1 MNHLRFTGRC
11 GRRGA
16 STSRNGRSWMLI
28 AVFMLGGRLFSASGV
43 TAQTCEDDNPWQ
55 AAALIDQIRTSC
67 ERNKIPYGMD
77 IYGFASVA
85 DREAIPALRKLAA
98 WPTDKAP
105 GAGCQGWVI
114 AARAALAKLGDEDYR
129 AGLDLSFL
137 SFVGDDRALAA
148 LIEFLIA
155 HAKDPAMLQDFGDYE
170 VDQRDG
176 ILKGIDTIRR
186 RRRAPDLPMADY
198 SDAGIA
204 QWKAYLEK
212 HKGQQLTYPAYP
224 NVNDPYL
231 RCLARRVDWGYP
243 DAILAIAAKGGDAAR
258 RTLQQFPRPEKPEA
272 MGFAVST
279 PFSTHW
285 TDIQGNLQVALA
297 QLGDDEMFDQI
308 VAELSGATAYESVRK
323 LEFIGGK
330 RAVDAL
336 VKALDVPEEVVQ
348 KARAQGVGCGNGPAY
363 CHARWRDFYKPI
375 WGTIPYNAQIDRE
388 SCFGETFH
396 RCLVYVLGRMVKD
409 PPVAPGAE
417 ATAQNVAKW
426 KEWWAKNRER
436 AELVVKPVQKFE

>member
-1 MNHLRFTGRC
+1 MF
-11 GRRGA
+11 
-16 STSRNGRSWMLI
+16 I
-28 AVFMLGGRLFSASGV
+28 AVFVLGGRLFGARDV
-43 TAQTCEDDNPWQ
+43 IAQTCEDDNPWQ

-67 ERNKIPYGMD
+67 ERNKIPYESD
-77 IYGFASVA
+77 IYGLASVA
-85 DREAIPALRKLAA
+85 EKEAVPALRKIAA
-98 WPTDKAP
+98 WPTDE
-105 GAGCQGWVI
+105 GAGATCRGWVI

-129 AGLDLSFL
+129 AGLDMASL

-155 HAKDPAMLQDFGDYE
+155 HAKDPAMLQDFGDYQ
-170 VDQRDG
+170 VDRRDG
-176 ILKGIDTIRR
+176 ILKDIDTIRR
-186 RRRAPDLPMADY
+186 RRRAPDLPTADY

-212 HKGQQLTYPAYP
+212 HKGQQLTFPAYP
-224 NVNDPYL
+224 IVDDPYL

-258 RTLQQFPRPEKPEA
+258 HALQQFPKAEKPAA

-297 QLGDDEMFDQI
+297 QLGDNEMFEQI
-308 VAELSGATAYESVRK
+308 VAELHGGTAYESVRK
-323 LEFIGGK
+323 LEFIGGQ

-348 KARAQGVGCGNGPAY
+348 KARAQGPGCGNGPAY
-363 CHARWRDFYKPI
+363 CHGRQDFYKPI
-375 WGTIPYNAQIDRE
+375 WGTMPYNAQIDRE
-388 SCFGETFH
+388 SCFTETFH
-396 RCLVYVLGRMVKD
+396 ECFVYVLGRMVKN

-417 ATAQNVAKW
+417 ATAQNVGKW
-426 KEWWAKNRER
+426 KEWWAKNGER